1 MFFRSRTL
9 NIDLITEWGLEE
21 HVRDIL
27 PVHLAAPWWAAAAAV
42 SGFPKQLL
50 QERLGK
56 EFKLGPAVKPEAVGS
71 LQALLPLFAQNVP
84 NRMLAVAHQR
94 TGKGFSSIYI
104 FWLAIVWSF
113 TNPKCSHERQCQ
125 WQQRILWRWRP
136 RPHMSWKTTNVAN
149 WEPNSSFL
157 ETGTLSTA
165 TENGPTPRLDGLLM
179 VQNLQGTMS
188 TNQYMST
195 KTCSERNLS

>member
-9 NIDLITEWGLEE
+9 NMDLITEWGLGE
-21 HVRDIL
+21 HVL
-27 PVHLAAPWWAAAAAV
+27 SVHLAAPWWAAAAAV
-42 SGFPKQLL
+42 GSFPKRLL

-56 EFKLGPAVKPEAVGS
+56 EFKLGPAVKPEAAGS
-71 LQALLPLFAQNVP
+71 LQALLPLSAQNAP
-84 NRMLAVAHQR
+84 MLAVAMRTFSAYQR

-125 WQQRILWRWRP
+125 WQQRSLWRRRP

-149 WEPNSSFL
+149 WKQNSRLFGNWDIVNSHR
-157 ETGTLSTA
+157 EWPDA
-165 TENGPTPRLDGLLM
+165 PVRWVINGPEPAGNNVD
-179 VQNLQGTMS
+179 
-188 TNQYMST
+188 
-195 KTCSERNLS
+195 